1 MELMMTAIPI
11 SKYLAELPVSRPSGE
26 STGQRITRLAR
37 LADFRTEPDPAAEIE
52 KAYRRGLEE
61 GRAAARAEYAKHID
75 DLRQTMEAERIAD
88 RVAWTQAEAARF
100 ADALEASMSSVEGR
114 IAEVV
119 ARVLEPFL
127 VEAQRQRAVQHLVDA
142 INQLTVRQQGL
153 SLAVTGPE
161 DLLVAINERLGS
173 RVQVEL
179 RVSDTVDVLVETA
192 DSTIETRIA
201 SWMQSVAEALRV

>member
-1 MELMMTAIPI
+1 MTAIPI

-26 STGQRITRLAR
+26 STPQRITRLAR
-37 LADFRTEPDPAAEIE
+37 LADFRAEPDPAVEIE

-88 RVAWTQAEAARF
+88 RAAWTQDEAARF
-100 ADALEASMSSVEGR
+100 AEALEASMSAVEGR

-127 VEAQRQRAVQHLVDA
+127 VEAQRQRAVQHLVDT

-153 SLAVTGPE
+153 SMTVTGPE
-161 DLLVAINERLGS
+161 DLLVALNERLGG
-173 RVQVEL
+173 RLQLDL
-179 RVSDTVDVLVETA
+179 RVADRVDVLVETT